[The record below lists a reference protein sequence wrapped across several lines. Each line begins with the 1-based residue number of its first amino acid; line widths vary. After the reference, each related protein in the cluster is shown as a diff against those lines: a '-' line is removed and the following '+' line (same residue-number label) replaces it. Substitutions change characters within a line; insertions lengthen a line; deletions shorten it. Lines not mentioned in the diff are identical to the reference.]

1 METNNEIKCETNN
14 DVTTLVGYIAP
25 YELGFDLFD
34 TLIHIEVDCLFVFGD
49 ECLRTDWLEASDG
62 RYVNKALYID
72 LSKKHPWLK
81 WYYRRKL
88 KNILRK
94 YGVKFQ

>member
-1 METNNEIKCETNN
+1 MDKIKCEVDG
-14 DVTTLVGYIAP
+14 DVTKIVAYIAQ
-25 YELGFDLFD
+25 YDVGAKLFNLMISID
-34 TLIHIEVDCLFVFGD
+34 VECIISFGD
-49 ECLRTDWLEASDG
+49 ECVSQDWLESKDG
-62 RYVNKALYID
+62 RYADRVIYID

-94 YGVKFQ
+94 YGVKVQ

>member
-1 METNNEIKCETNN
+1 MENNNGIKCETNN
-14 DVTTLVGYIAP
+14 DVTKLVGYIAP
-25 YELGFDLFD
+25 YERGVKLFD
-34 TLIHIEVDCLFVFGD
+34 TLIHIEVDCLITFGD
-49 ECLRTDWLEASDG
+49 ECLKTDWLESADG
-62 RYVNKALYID
+62 RYANKAVYID

-94 YGVKFQ
+94 YGVKVQ